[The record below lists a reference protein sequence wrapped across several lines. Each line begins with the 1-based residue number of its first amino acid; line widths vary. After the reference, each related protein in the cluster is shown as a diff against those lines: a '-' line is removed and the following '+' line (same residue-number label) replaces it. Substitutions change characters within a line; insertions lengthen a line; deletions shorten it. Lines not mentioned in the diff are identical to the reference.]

1 MGLACSSSHGF
12 DQQSA
17 TIECKINYI
26 RAVSDGDVLCTA
38 RVIHPGRRT
47 LVVEADVYQDE
58 KLVAKAQGTFALIS
72 ALRKLRRT
80 FPRARWPDSGT
91 RAALS
96 EWVNPAQK
104 PGDNASFHFT
114 LVDRPD
120 HPHIGATDAEL
131 LNRRLALLG
140 KHEHLSLL
148 EQCLHGIERECLRVT
163 GEGRLA
169 QTPHPEALGAALT
182 HEQITTDYSESLLEF
197 ITPALPN
204 PADTLSSLDKIHRFA
219 YSKLGSEYLWSPSMP
234 CPLPAEEDIPIAYYG
249 TSNIGQL
256 KYVYRKG
263 LALRYG
269 KTMQCIAGIHYNFSL
284 PEDLWPLLKE
294 AEGFVGTDRDYQ
306 STAYIALIRNFR
318 RYSWL
323 LMYLFG
329 ASPALD
335 AGFLRGRSHQLEV
348 LDADTLYL
356 PYATSLR
363 MSDLGYQSNAQ
374 AGLTPCYNDLAS
386 YTDSLREAVAT
397 PYAPYVEVGTHKDG
411 EWVQLNTN
419 ILQIENEYYS
429 NIRPKRV
436 TYTGE
441 RPIQALMARGI
452 QYIEVRCLD
461 INPFLPM
468 GIDLQESRFLDAF
481 LLYCALNDSPLF
493 ADNECG
499 NATSNFLSVV
509 KEGRRP
515 GLQLQRRGESVDMK
529 EWAAELLEQIA
540 PLAAMLDQS
549 QGINEH
555 SQALDAQLAKVKDS
569 SLTPSAQVLA
579 AMSERKESFA
589 QFSLHQSQVHA
600 EYFRSEPL
608 KAEEQARFEELA
620 RSSLAQQAELEQN
633 EVGDFDVFV
642 GSYQASILAISN

>member
-1 MGLACSSSHGF
+1 MS
-12 DQQSA
+12 
-17 TIECKINYI
+17 
-26 RAVSDGDVLCTA
+26 
-38 RVIHPGRRT
+38 
-47 LVVEADVYQDE
+47 
-58 KLVAKAQGTFALIS
+58 
-72 ALRKLRRT
+72 
-80 FPRARWPDSGT
+80 
-91 RAALS
+91 
-96 EWVNPAQK
+96 
-104 PGDNASFHFT
+104 
-114 LVDRPD
+114 
-120 HPHIGATDAEL
+120 EL

-140 KHEHLSLL
+140 ERANLSLL

-163 GEGRLA
+163 DEGRLA
-169 QTPHPEALGAALT
+169 QTPHPEELGSALT
-182 HEQITTDYSESLLEF
+182 NEQITTDYSESLLEF
-197 ITPALPN
+197 ITPALPD
-204 PADTLSSLDKIHRFA
+204 PADTLASLDSIHRFA
-219 YSKLGSEYLWSPSMP
+219 YSKLGNEYLWSPSMP

-284 PEDLWPLLKE
+284 PEKLWPLLKA
-294 AEGFVGTDRDYQ
+294 AEDFVGTDRDYQ
-306 STAYIALIRNFR
+306 SSAYIALIRNFR

-335 AGFLRGRSHQLEV
+335 AGFLRGRSHQLEQ
-348 LDADTLYL
+348 LDPDTLYL

-386 YTDSLREAVAT
+386 YTDSLRKAVAT
-397 PYAPYVEVGTHKDG
+397 PYAPYVEIGTHQDG

-441 RPIQALMARGI
+441 RPIQALVARGI
-452 QYIEVRCLD
+452 QYVEVRCLD

-468 GIDLQESRFLDAF
+468 GIDLPESRFLDAF
-481 LLYCALNDSPLF
+481 LLYCALNDSPLLT
-493 ADNECG
+493 NTSCG

-515 GLQLQRRGESVDMK
+515 GLQLQRDGHPVDLK
-529 EWAAELLEQIA
+529 EWASELLEKIA

-549 QGINEH
+549 HGGDAH
-555 SQALDAQLAKVKDS
+555 SKAMDAQLAKVKDP

-579 AMSERKESFA
+579 AMAEHKESFSH
-589 QFSLHQSQVHA
+589 FSLRQSRAHA
-600 EYFRSEPL
+600 EFFRSEPL
-608 KAEEQARFEELA
+608 NGDDQAKFEARA
-620 RSSLAQQAELEQN
+620 RSSLAEQVELEQN